1 MAIKFEEVGHTY
13 SLNTPFAFKA
23 LEGVNLEIEPHKIT
37 AIIGS
42 TGSGKSTLIQ
52 HLNALLLPTAGK
64 VTIEDK
70 VIIANEKPKKLK
82 ALREKVG
89 LVFQFSEA
97 QLFEET
103 IIKDVMFGPKN
114 FGKTSEEAKELAKQ
128 ALELVGIEE
137 DYYEQSPLELSGGQK
152 RRVAIAG
159 VLAANPSILVL
170 DEPTAGLDPQG
181 TYQMLQ
187 LFKDLN
193 KERQMTILLVT
204 HDIDHVLRYADNVV
218 VMDHGQMI
226 YHDDKYAF
234 FENTELLNKLE
245 LVVPK
250 VISMREAL
258 IDKGLNLSKK
268 IYTMDGLVEAIAKE
282 INHG

>member
-1 MAIKFEEVGHTY
+1 
-13 SLNTPFAFKA
+13 
-23 LEGVNLEIEPHKIT
+23 
-37 AIIGS
+37 
-42 TGSGKSTLIQ
+42 
-52 HLNALLLPTAGK
+52 
-64 VTIEDK
+64 
-70 VIIANEKPKKLK
+70 
-82 ALREKVG
+82 KVG

-187 LFKDLN
+187 LFKD
-193 KERQMTILLVT
+193 
-204 HDIDHVLRYADNVV
+204 
-218 VMDHGQMI
+218 
-226 YHDDKYAF
+226 
-234 FENTELLNKLE
+234 
-245 LVVPK
+245 
-250 VISMREAL
+250 
-258 IDKGLNLSKK
+258 
-268 IYTMDGLVEAIAKE
+268 
-282 INHG
+282 

>member
-1 MAIKFEEVGHTY
+1 M
-13 SLNTPFAFKA
+13 S
-23 LEGVNLEIEPHKIT
+23 
-37 AIIGS
+37 
-42 TGSGKSTLIQ
+42 
-52 HLNALLLPTAGK
+52 LLP
-64 VTIEDK
+64 
-70 VIIANEKPKKLK
+70 
-82 ALREKVG
+82 
-89 LVFQFSEA
+89 
-97 QLFEET
+97 
-103 IIKDVMFGPKN
+103 
-114 FGKTSEEAKELAKQ
+114 
-128 ALELVGIEE
+128 
-137 DYYEQSPLELSGGQK
+137 
-152 RRVAIAG
+152 G

-268 IYTMDGLVEAIAKE
+268 IYTMDELVEAIAKE